1 MRNRRKNLTVLFI
14 FLIMLGVAWNY
25 LFYPGELWIRY
36 SFANRSDEIT
46 GIAAFIESQDKF
58 RHFQCIEE
66 DVLLD
71 LQDAPA
77 AIREELQNHCRLS
90 RINMGYKTDFGS
102 FYPLSSRTWLF
113 KNYMLALVHSP
124 NLDDS
129 KACARLRKP
138 DPGDECILR
147 LADHW
152 AINYWNAIL
161 DHEDLQELAEDV
173 AETYSEQ

>member
-25 LFYPGELWIRY
+25 LFYPEELWIRY
-36 SFANRSDEIT
+36 SFAKRSDEIT